1 MSTFVPHSLPH
12 LWTCDAEVINKRVSE
27 DASRLFAKAG
37 DRLEVWTLST
47 DNGLVKQLFT
57 DNDLIRQH
65 LEAPY
70 MTLDTAAETTT
81 VRGIIFTGVNL
92 EKDYVN
98 VGNLAT
104 EFLTCVLALIGN
116 KVEICYTVRFFEE
129 NQRNTSNPWSLR
141 QTAVYQ
147 GVDYSTDTSTFIL
160 LQPSSYIERRLGDKL
175 HAITH
180 DESSHELRHIL
191 LHLVLLSSSLVNWRH
206 YIATQ
211 ISDLEQLEEKTT
223 FSKADYLVKND
234 FSLRFSDRQNL
245 QNLQRTLTKAAR
257 LLDCSINLGEKMKQL
272 FQDEDLRDFH
282 KCNRVLLQNLEDYI
296 YEASYHR
303 RVVSDLLQRS
313 TDTCNLLTSILQY
326 RVGNS
331 ELESTKTLVTIASQG
346 ETDGKVAHKTATS
359 AAALTFAATVYLP
372 ASLLAT

>member
-1 MSTFVPHSLPH
+1 
-12 LWTCDAEVINKRVSE
+12 
-27 DASRLFAKAG
+27 
-37 DRLEVWTLST
+37 
-47 DNGLVKQLFT
+47 
-57 DNDLIRQH
+57 
-65 LEAPY
+65 

-211 ISDLEQLEEKTT
+211 ISDLEQL
-223 FSKADYLVKND
+223 V
-234 FSLRFSDRQNL
+234 
-245 QNLQRTLTKAAR
+245 
-257 LLDCSINLGEKMKQL
+257 
-272 FQDEDLRDFH
+272 
-282 KCNRVLLQNLEDYI
+282 
-296 YEASYHR
+296 
-303 RVVSDLLQRS
+303 
-313 TDTCNLLTSILQY
+313 
-326 RVGNS
+326 
-331 ELESTKTLVTIASQG
+331 
-346 ETDGKVAHKTATS
+346 
-359 AAALTFAATVYLP
+359 
-372 ASLLAT
+372 SLL